1 MPRPFAQS
9 TAELV
14 MQVTE
19 AVLANGEADS
29 SFVQSFCDLSSTQA
43 KNALHL
49 AADLGLLQESAGEYT
64 AANPIVSF
72 VATPDESRKAALL
85 RVVLE
90 SYEPFIVFRNRLSA
104 TNSADTAAQQTKAQ
118 LDIESHREEIKD
130 TLISLGTY
138 TSALL
143 SKGGGRYTASD
154 HELNNQIRALADS
167 ANDQAAAEAII
178 RRHIGTRVDQLD
190 RVEVIVPLANALL
203 NAIALRANDAVADAA
218 RAVESF
224 LARLAD
230 RLTVNLSG
238 ANGINQKLDKFR
250 PGNHLPKKVV
260 EAAKYLGQVRNA
272 ADHGVDVDPDVG
284 NVWEIQQST
293 ALQYVY
299 VACSFISAALEREA
313 GGNFVI

>member
-1 MPRPFAQS
+1 MPRTFAQS

-19 AVLANGEADS
+19 AVQANGKADS
-29 SFVQSFCDLSSTQA
+29 TFVQNFCDLSATQA
-43 KNALHL
+43 DNALQL
-49 AADLGLLQESAGEYT
+49 ATDLGVLKLIAGKYIS
-64 AANPIVSF
+64 ANPLVSF

-90 SYEPFIVFRNRLSA
+90 SYEPFIVFRNRLTA
-104 TNSADTAAQQTKAQ
+104 TNSADTAAQQTKAK
-118 LDIESHREEIKD
+118 LEIDAHREEIKD
-130 TLISLGTY
+130 TLISLGTF
-138 TSALL
+138 TSAL
-143 SKGGGRYTASD
+143 SSQGGGRYTAAD
-154 HELNNQIRALADS
+154 HELNNQLRALAAA

-178 RRHIGTRVDQLD
+178 RQQIGERVDLLD
-190 RVEVIVPLANALL
+190 RTEVIVPLANALL
-203 NAIALRANDAVADAA
+203 NATASRTKDAVADGA

-230 RLTVNLSG
+230 RLTVSLAG

-250 PGNHLPKKVV
+250 TDNHLPKKVV

-272 ADHGVDVDPDVG
+272 ADHGVDVDPEVE

-293 ALQYVY
+293 ALQYVF

-313 GGNFVI
+313 GGNFII